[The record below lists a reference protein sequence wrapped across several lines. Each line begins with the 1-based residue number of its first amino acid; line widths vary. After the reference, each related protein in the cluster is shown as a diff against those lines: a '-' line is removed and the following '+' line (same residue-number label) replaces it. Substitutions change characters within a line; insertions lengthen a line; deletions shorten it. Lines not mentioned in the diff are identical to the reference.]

1 MGARDLHQ
9 PAVALDLGESGVKT
23 VGAVEMGR
31 WSREQYEKMIET
43 GIFSPDTRAELI
55 NGEILNMTPQKRRHA
70 AAIRA
75 AEEALRTAFGI
86 GYDVQVQLPLA
97 LDVSSEPEPDL
108 SVVRG
113 SWRDYRDA
121 HPSSAVLVVEVA
133 DTSLEYDRD
142 RKGSLYARAG
152 IADYWVVN
160 LPAGRIEVYRD
171 PGQSDEALYGWSY
184 RSIQFVGPGQHLA
197 PLAAPESPIAV
208 DDLLP

>member
-1 MGARDLHQ
+1 
-9 PAVALDLGESGVKT
+9 VKT

-31 WSREQYEKMIET
+31 WSREQFEKMIET
-43 GIFSPDTRAELI
+43 GIFSPGTRAELI
-55 NGEILNMTPQKRRHA
+55 DGEIYGMTPQKRKHA

-75 AEEALRTAFGI
+75 AEEALRAAFHAGF
-86 GYDVQVQLPLA
+86 DVQVQLPLA
-97 LDVSSEPEPDL
+97 LDAASEPEPDL
-108 SVVRG
+108 SVVSG

-152 IADYWVVN
+152 IADYWIVN
-160 LPAGRIEVYRD
+160 LPAGRIEVNRD
-171 PGQSDEALYGWSY
+171 PVPSDKALYGWSY
-184 RSIQFVGPGQHLA
+184 RTVAYSGPGQRLA
-197 PLAAPESPIAV
+197 PLAAPECAIAV

>member
-1 MGARDLHQ
+1 
-9 PAVALDLGESGVKT
+9 VKT

-31 WSREQYEKMIET
+31 WSREQFEKMIEA
-43 GIFSPDTRAELI
+43 GIFPPGTRAELI
-55 NGEILNMTPQKRRHA
+55 DGEIFSMTPQKRKHA

-75 AEEALRTAFGI
+75 AEEALRAAFGT
-86 GYDVQVQLPLA
+86 GFDVQVQLPLA
-97 LDVSSEPEPDL
+97 LDPSSEPEPDL

-121 HPSSAVLVVEVA
+121 HPPSAVLVVEVA
-133 DTSLEYDRD
+133 DTSLGFDRD

-152 IADYWVVN
+152 IADYWIVN

-171 PGQSDEALYGWSY
+171 PAQSAEALCGWSY
-184 RSIQFVGPGQHLA
+184 RTVQRYGPGQHLA
-197 PLAAPESPIAV
+197 PLAAPESIISV